1 VNIIA
6 NENLYDPMVEVL
18 RDTGHQVFDTK
29 HTELAGALDDV
40 VYDKAVKEKLVIVT
54 MDKDFTRMLRF
65 PPHRCGGIV
74 VVELYRIPVLD
85 ATALFKNYWESLKP
99 AQIAGRLVIIT
110 RGGVRIRASA
120 RPQA

>member
-18 RDTGHQVFDTK
+18 RTSGHEVSDTAHS
-29 HTELAGALDDV
+29 ELAGALDDV

-65 PPHRCGGIV
+65 PPQRCGGIV
-74 VVELYRIPVLD
+74 VVQLYRIPLLD
-85 ATALFKNYWESLKP
+85 ATALLSTGSHSSP
-99 AQIAGRLVIIT
+99 SR
-110 RGGVRIRASA
+110 
-120 RPQA
+120 